1 MNRRGRLGW
10 GLVGALSF
18 LVLVQG
24 YELAVGLPVG
34 FLPKLGVA
42 LAVGATTLA
51 LVPAVERRLGANG
64 SA

>member
-1 MNRRGRLGW
+1 MRPRDRLAW

-34 FLPKLGVA
+34 LLPKLAVAALVGGVT
-42 LAVGATTLA
+42 VA
-51 LVPAVERRLGANG
+51 LVPAVERRLGA
-64 SA
+64 